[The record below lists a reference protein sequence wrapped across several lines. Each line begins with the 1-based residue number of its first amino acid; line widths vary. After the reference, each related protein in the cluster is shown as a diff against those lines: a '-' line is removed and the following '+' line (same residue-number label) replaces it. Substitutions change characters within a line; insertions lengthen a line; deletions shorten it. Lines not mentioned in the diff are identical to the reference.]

1 MSEPLRIVVVED
13 EALIVMQLEMLLE
26 EAGHEVVGTA
36 VSASDAI
43 AVARRTRPDIVLID
57 LQLKG
62 GSSGLDVARNL
73 ADEPTM
79 TLVFL
84 TANASRFH
92 DDFAGAVAVIAKPFS
107 EAVIGDTMIFLEE
120 CIRTP
125 PPVTTLPLGLRLA
138 PGYLA
143 SLGA

>member
-13 EALIVMQLEMLLE
+13 EALIVMQLEILLE

-36 VSASDAI
+36 VSARDAV

-62 GSSGLDVARNL
+62 GSSGLDVAKDL
-73 ADEPTM
+73 ADEPAM
-79 TLVFL
+79 MLVFL

-107 EAVIGDTMIFLEE
+107 EAIIETTMTFLEE

-125 PPVTTLPLGLRLA
+125 PPVSDLPLGLRLA
-138 PGYLA
+138 PGYLD
-143 SLGA
+143 SLGD

>member
-1 MSEPLRIVVVED
+1 MNEPLRIVVVED
-13 EALIVMQLEMLLE
+13 EALIVMQLEILIE

-36 VSASDAI
+36 VSARDAV

-62 GSSGLDVARNL
+62 GSSGLDVAKDL
-73 ADEPTM
+73 ADEPAM
-79 TLVFL
+79 MLVFL
-84 TANASRFH
+84 TANASGFH

-107 EAVIGDTMIFLEE
+107 EAIIGNTMVYLEE

-125 PPVTTLPLGLRLA
+125 PPVSNLPFGLRLA
-138 PGYLA
+138 PGYLD
-143 SLGA
+143 SLGG